1 MPEISQN
8 IALLRHCVEESANH
22 RIKTSTD
29 FTFLAGVIQERLG
42 ETVATS
48 TLKRLWGYVDGYAST
63 RESTLN
69 ILARFIGYPDWETF
83 VSDYCEVDGVQ
94 SSHRVISTTLNIND
108 LPVGSRLEITWNPNR
123 RCLLEYQGEHR
134 FVIRESE
141 NAKLKAGETFLC
153 DRFMEHEP
161 LYVEHF
167 TPDGSEELF
176 VMGNKGG
183 LTSVKV
189 KP

>member
-69 ILARFIGYPDWETF
+69 ILARFIGYPDWRP
-83 VSDYCEVDGVQ
+83 S
-94 SSHRVISTTLNIND
+94 
-108 LPVGSRLEITWNPNR
+108 
-123 RCLLEYQGEHR
+123 
-134 FVIRESE
+134 
-141 NAKLKAGETFLC
+141 
-153 DRFMEHEP
+153 
-161 LYVEHF
+161 
-167 TPDGSEELF
+167 
-176 VMGNKGG
+176 
-183 LTSVKV
+183 
-189 KP
+189 

>member
-29 FTFLAGVIQERLG
+29 FTFLARVIQERLG

-69 ILARFIGYPDWETF
+69 ILARFIGYPDWSLRE
-83 VSDYCEVDGVQ
+83 
-94 SSHRVISTTLNIND
+94 
-108 LPVGSRLEITWNPNR
+108 RLLRGGWCAVVAPR
-123 RCLLEYQGEHR
+123 DRH
-134 FVIRESE
+134 
-141 NAKLKAGETFLC
+141 NAGC
-153 DRFMEHEP
+153 Q
-161 LYVEHF
+161 
-167 TPDGSEELF
+167 
-176 VMGNKGG
+176 
-183 LTSVKV
+183 
-189 KP
+189 

>member
-1 MPEISQN
+1 MGKKKASYWRNKELLKNPPPTASFRKLAYFAASKHAIMPEISQN

-69 ILARFIGYPDWETF
+69 ILARFIGYPDWRP
-83 VSDYCEVDGVQ
+83 S
-94 SSHRVISTTLNIND
+94 
-108 LPVGSRLEITWNPNR
+108 
-123 RCLLEYQGEHR
+123 
-134 FVIRESE
+134 
-141 NAKLKAGETFLC
+141 
-153 DRFMEHEP
+153 
-161 LYVEHF
+161 
-167 TPDGSEELF
+167 
-176 VMGNKGG
+176 
-183 LTSVKV
+183 
-189 KP
+189 

>member
-1 MPEISQN
+1 MTREAFRDVVFRRLDAAGGRDVVGGINHGAKIRNFVEWAKRKPPTGAIKNFKRTRHPPPHSENWRIFAASKYAIMPEISQN

-69 ILARFIGYPDWETF
+69 ILARFIGYPDWRP
-83 VSDYCEVDGVQ
+83 S
-94 SSHRVISTTLNIND
+94 
-108 LPVGSRLEITWNPNR
+108 
-123 RCLLEYQGEHR
+123 
-134 FVIRESE
+134 
-141 NAKLKAGETFLC
+141 
-153 DRFMEHEP
+153 
-161 LYVEHF
+161 
-167 TPDGSEELF
+167 
-176 VMGNKGG
+176 
-183 LTSVKV
+183 
-189 KP
+189 